1 MAYYLRQTKKAK
13 GIYLQ
18 VHESSW
24 NKELKQPRSRSVEAI
39 GYVDELVS
47 DEIPDPVSYYKEYVD
62 RLNAERAAL
71 SADETRPRAF
81 VSPIERT
88 LRRSF
93 PTAFPYGRA
102 GRKGNH
108 RYSCIFKEFSVQHP
122 IYELNSCLLL
132 FLSRI
137 ISVWTN
143 RCYISLNQ
151 CFGSRRRNVSGQ
163 KALYDSYRS

>member
-18 VHESSW
+18 VYKSSW

-81 VSPIERT
+81 VSPIE
-88 LRRSF
+88 L
-93 PTAFPYGRA
+93 YA
-102 GRKGNH
+102 GHFLLHSLMEELGV
-108 RYSCIFKEFSVQHP
+108 KEIIGILASARNFQFS
-122 IYELNSCLLL
+122 ILD
-132 FLSRI
+132 
-137 ISVWTN
+137 TN
-143 RCYISLNQ
+143 
-151 CFGSRRRNVSGQ
+151 
-163 KALYDSYRS
+163 